1 MAHFILINLPERQHL
16 SLRFERTQIPASII
30 RPSDI
35 YFLAAVFTTSS
46 ARTELS
52 PHFFDQFGFSTI
64 DKSTNTS
71 LQSSRFN
78 SMILCMQDISYPICN
93 SDKCKYTFSFQYLND
108 HLSIKHVKLMGGTN
122 FKSLVR
128 MNRVL
133 PNPFPMLHIKAA
145 ESIIIKDKITSNGV
159 MSAH

>member
-35 YFLAAVFTTSS
+35 FFLAAVFTTSS

-64 DKSTNTS
+64 DISTNTS

-78 SMILCMQDISYPICN
+78 SMIYVCKIFLILSVIVISANIHLA
-93 SDKCKYTFSFQYLND
+93 FS
-108 HLSIKHVKLMGGTN
+108 I
-122 FKSLVR
+122 
-128 MNRVL
+128 
-133 PNPFPMLHIKAA
+133 
-145 ESIIIKDKITSNGV
+145 
-159 MSAH
+159 